1 MLAIRS
7 LDLMRISIMSRS
19 GQRPSPRLVHFEQ
32 LEDRVVPAG
41 MSIFGYIYE
50 DTNQDGI
57 KQDDEPGI
65 PGSFVDLHRSDGTFI
80 TNAISDADG
89 FYSFTDLAPGDYYIF
104 QEQPEG
110 YDDGLES
117 FWVDGGREVI
127 PGTIGT
133 DRVDITLEA
142 EGPNSAVGIDFGEY
156 YTGGGGFEYIPA
168 SLSGIAYVD
177 LNANGSFDDGE
188 ALSGVIMILEGFDD
202 FGNQIYTETI
212 TDENGEYVFNDLAPG
227 TYSLSQIQP
236 EGYLDGADFVGSVD
250 GIQMGIIDEGSDDR
264 IVEIVLGSG
273 STGVGYNFSERPE
286 VVIDDP
292 PADNG
297 EQTGNQGLTPGFWKN
312 NAKKFGAIA
321 WQQAGVSP
329 AARVDSIFTSLSGSS
344 LGSKT
349 LLQALN
355 LGGGGINALL
365 RHAVAGYLNAKHP
378 GVHYPITSS
387 ELTQAVNQAVNHYL
401 TTGSKTQ
408 VNALK
413 DQLENYNEQGADLNQ
428 HGNTDGSNP
437 GGNPGGN
444 GKGPGNGKGNGN
456 GNGKGKGKC

>member
-1 MLAIRS
+1 
-7 LDLMRISIMSRS
+7 MSRS

-32 LEDRVVPAG
+32 LEDRVVPAV

-50 DTNQDGI
+50 DMNQDGI

-65 PGSFVDLHRSDGTFI
+65 PGSFVDLHQSDGTFI
-80 TNAISDADG
+80 TNAIADADG

-117 FWVDGGREVI
+117 LWVDGGREVI

-142 EGPNSAVGIDFGEY
+142 EGPNIGIDFGEY

-168 SLSGIAYVD
+168 SLSGTAYVD
-177 LNANGSFDDGE
+177 LNANSTLDDGE
-188 ALSGVIMILEGFDD
+188 ALPGVIMILEGFDD
-202 FGNQIYTETI
+202 FGNLIYNETI
-212 TDENGEYVFNDLAPG
+212 TDENGEYVFDDLAPG

-250 GIQMGIIDEGSDDR
+250 GIQMGIIDEGSEDR
-264 IVEIVLGSG
+264 IIEIVLGSG

-329 AARVDSIFTSLSGSS
+329 AARVDSIFTSLTGTS
-344 LGSKT
+344 LGNKT

-365 RHAVAGYLNAKHP
+365 RHAIAGYLNAKHP
-378 GVHYPITSS
+378 GVDYAITSS
-387 ELTQAVNQAVNHYL
+387 DLTQAVNQAITHYM
-401 TTGSKTQ
+401 TTCKLTQ
-408 VNALK
+408 VKALK
-413 DQLENYNEQGADLNQ
+413 NQLENYNEQGADLNQ
-428 HGNTDGSNP
+428 HGNTDGSNS
-437 GGNPGGN
+437 GGSHCGKGNGHGNGHGGGKGNGN
-444 GKGPGNGKGNGN
+444 GKGHGN
-456 GNGKGKGKC
+456 GNGKGKK